1 MKPFRPKGGVRM
13 NKYEM
18 MFIVKATMEADAI
31 KKTADNIKKIVTD
44 NKGKVVEFNELGEK
58 TLAYPIKKEI
68 NGYYYVMQIEAD
80 NNAVSELNRKASINE
95 NILRHLIIRLDEE

>member
-1 MKPFRPKGGVRM
+1 M

-44 NKGKVVEFNELGEK
+44 NKGKVSEVKEMGERK
-58 TLAYPIKKEI
+58 LAYPIKNEI
-68 NGYYYVMQIEAD
+68 NGYYFVM
-80 NNAVSELNRKASINE
+80 N
-95 NILRHLIIRLDEE
+95 

>member
-1 MKPFRPKGGVRM
+1 MK
-13 NKYEM
+13 KYEV
-18 MFIVKATMEADAI
+18 MFIVKSTNESDVVKSTAEAM
-31 KKTADNIKKIVTD
+31 KGYVTE

-58 TLAYPIKKEI
+58 TLAYPIKKEV